1 MPIQETFKTKISR
14 TKSVDIAQ
22 NEGNSYH
29 GNAPGRKVWVLY
41 IYIYRHSNLT
51 KTNKALK

>member
-29 GNAPGRKVWVLY
+29 GNAPGRKVRVLY
-41 IYIYRHSNLT
+41 IYGHSNLT